1 MKYLNQCRVAVTV
14 ALVACIVQQANAAVS
29 RAFVKACQDG
39 ADARVAFHVTDDLGR
54 PVPRAKVDVFFDM
67 LDRSKARQITGDT
80 GTNGF
85 FVAENRTG
93 GVLKIKV
100 SCDGYYCSKD
110 EISFIDMGHEH
121 EVKRGRW
128 QPWGMEKE
136 IVLRPVKNP
145 VAVKVPVE
153 RWRIASVTNK
163 WIGFDLEKYDFV
175 KPHGKGVVADMEVK
189 VDWDGLRFP
198 NSAGMD
204 VFMRFTEKY
213 AGGYYQ
219 DRVMGSDF
227 KDAYF
232 ALTNAAYIKEFQFF
246 EHPIRDAH
254 GIMVR
259 FDKSIFDPAKVLV
272 IRSRCVLDEQ
282 GRLKEAR
289 YSQIADF
296 GFSCANTGWCIM
308 LQATYNPTPND
319 TNLEPKR

>member
-1 MKYLNQCRVAVTV
+1 MKTKETFVAVLMAT
-14 ALVACIVQQANAAVS
+14 ASTWGFSAHAISGLTPFQEAYQ
-29 RAFVKACQDG
+29 KG
-39 ADARVAFHVTDDLGR
+39 ADARIVFKVLDDGGN
-54 PVPRAKVDVFFDM
+54 PVKGASVDVFFDM
-67 LDRSKARQITGDT
+67 AARSKARRVVVRTD
-80 GTNGF
+80 TNGIC
-85 FVAENRTG
+85 VAEAKTK

-100 SCDGYYCSKD
+100 SCDGYYSSYD
-110 EISFIDMGHEH
+110 EICFIAMGHEH
-121 EVKRGRW
+121 EVRRGRW
-128 QPWGMEKE
+128 QPWGMDKE
-136 IVLRPVKNP
+136 MVLRPVKNP
-145 VAVKVPVE
+145 LAVKVPVE
-153 RWRIASVTNK
+153 RWRIASVTNQ
-163 WIGFDLEKYDFV
+163 WIGFDLENYDFV

-272 IRSRCVLDEQ
+272 VRSRCVLDEQ

-296 GFSCANTGWCIM
+296 GFSCADTGWCIM
-308 LQATYNPTPND
+308 LQTTYNPTPND